1 VAGLCANSFPVVCT
15 ASDQCHTAGTCNPLS
30 GVCSNPALPDG
41 NACNDGNACTQTD
54 TCQSGAC
61 AGSNPVACVP
71 LDQCHTAGTCSPVS
85 GFCSSPTAPD
95 GTGCDDGNACTVT
108 DACSAGICA
117 GSAITAPPETQ
128 DVAVAADK
136 STYSWSAAAF
146 ATQYDVVRGDVA
158 AFPVGPGG
166 ADEFCFDNLGGTTL
180 NDATVP
186 APGTGFWYLSR
197 GENACGVGSFGT
209 DSSGSQRN
217 TTTCP

>member
-1 VAGLCANSFPVVCT
+1 
-15 ASDQCHTAGTCNPLS
+15 
-30 GVCSNPALPDG
+30 
-41 NACNDGNACTQTD
+41 
-54 TCQSGAC
+54 
-61 AGSNPVACVP
+61 
-71 LDQCHTAGTCSPVS
+71 VS
-85 GFCSSPTAPD
+85 GTCSSPTAPD
-95 GTGCDDGNACTVT
+95 GTACDDGNACTVT
-108 DACSAGICA
+108 DACSAGICS

-166 ADEFCFDNLGGTTL
+166 ADEFCFDNLVGTTL